1 MGLDIYLYKLTKPRL
16 KKSKTYDED
25 ELLDYN
31 TSLVEDDNLDEDF
44 INKFTQTINVC
55 SSYWNY
61 ENLYQKF
68 KEKYPDV
75 YPDEHKPE
83 HIQFLQTGQSYA
95 KGYLSYTWNDSFL
108 KTSIT
113 ISGKKPKDFKD
124 LLVTKI
130 KPTYV
135 WKSEI
140 INHQKNGITD
150 YGFDYILPEN
160 CEYCMDYYTVEKL
173 VDEGL
178 DQSFLDDWIDDKT
191 ALLAWW

>member
-16 KKSKTYDED
+16 KKSKTYDDD

-31 TSLVEDDNLDEDF
+31 TSLVEDDNLDDNF

-55 SSYWNY
+55 SSYWDY
-61 ENLYQKF
+61 EKLYQKF

-75 YPDEHKPE
+75 YHDEHKPE
-83 HIQFLQTGQSYA
+83 HIQFLQIGQSYA
-95 KGYLSYTWNDSFL
+95 KGYLSYTWSDSFF

-113 ISGKKPKDFKD
+113 ISGKKIKDFKD
-124 LLVTKI
+124 LLITKI
-130 KPTYV
+130 KPTYI
-135 WKSEI
+135 WKSKI

-150 YGFDYILPEN
+150 YGFDILPKN
-160 CEYCMDYYTVEKL
+160 CEYCMDYYKVKEL
-173 VDEGL
+173 VKEGL
-178 DQSFLDDWIDDKT
+178 DQTFLDDWSDDKT

>member
-44 INKFTQTINVC
+44 IKKFTQTINVC
-55 SSYWNY
+55 SSYWDY
-61 ENLYQKF
+61 EKLYQKF

-75 YPDEHKPE
+75 YHDEHKPE
-83 HIQFLQTGQSYA
+83 HIQFLQTGQSYSN
-95 KGYLSYTWNDSFL
+95 GWLSYTWQDSFL
-108 KTSIT
+108 KNTIKTS
-113 ISGKKPKDFKD
+113 GRKPEDFKNV
-124 LLVTKI
+124 LVTKI

-150 YGFDYILPEN
+150 YGLDILPEN
-160 CEYCMDYYTVEKL
+160 YKYCFDYDKVKEL
-173 VDEGL
+173 VSEGL
-178 DQSFLDDWIDDKT
+178 DQSFLDDWIDGKT